1 MKNEPPS
8 ADFFSVVLSQR
19 AHRALLPDPIADDVI
34 ARILT
39 AATHAPSAENRQ
51 PWVFV
56 VVRDAEQRRRIA
68 AIVSEVWTSGVGEY
82 ARTRSSER
90 LHDDVDRWATGG
102 LADAPVMIAVC
113 GDTREAEEFLLPSSI
128 FPAVQNL
135 LLAAHA
141 SGLGS
146 LLSTLPV
153 VAGDRLREILA
164 LPAEVIPIAVV
175 PIGHPARRLKPP
187 KRVPFRAKA
196 FRDRYGEPW

>member
-1 MKNEPPS
+1 VKLESPAN
-8 ADFFSVVLSQR
+8 DFFSVVLSQR
-19 AHRALLPDPIADDVI
+19 AHRSLLPDPVSDDIVE
-34 ARILT
+34 RILE

-56 VVRDAEQRRRIA
+56 VVRGTAQRQNIA
-68 AIVSEVWTSGVGEY
+68 ALVRQVWTSGVGEF

-90 LHDDVDRWATGG
+90 LHADVDRWATAG

-146 LLSTLPV
+146 LLSTLPL
-153 VAGDRLREILA
+153 VAGERLRELLA
-164 LPAEVIPIAVV
+164 LPPEVVPIAVV
-175 PIGHPARRLKPP
+175 PIGHPARKLRPP
-187 KRVPFRAKA
+187 KRVSFRAKT
-196 FRDRYGEPW
+196 FRDRYGDPW

>member
-1 MKNEPPS
+1 MKTEPPS

-19 AHRALLPDPIADDVI
+19 AHRALLPDPIDDGVI
-34 ARILT
+34 ERILA

-51 PWVFV
+51 PWIFV
-56 VVRDAEQRRRIA
+56 VVRDARQRGRIA
-68 AIVSEVWTSGVGEY
+68 AIVREVWTSGVGEF

-90 LHDDVDRWATGG
+90 LHADVDHWANAG

-113 GDTREAEEFLLPSSI
+113 GDTREAEEFLFPSSI

-164 LPAEVIPIAVV
+164 LPPEVVPIAVV
-175 PIGHPARRLKPP
+175 PIGHPARQLKPP
-187 KRVPFRAKA
+187 KRVSFRAKT

>member
-1 MKNEPPS
+1 VKLESPAN
-8 ADFFSVVLSQR
+8 DFFSVVLSQR
-19 AHRALLPDPIADDVI
+19 AHRSLLPDPVSDDIVE
-34 ARILT
+34 RILE

-56 VVRDAEQRRRIA
+56 VVRGTEQRQNIA
-68 AIVSEVWTSGVGEY
+68 ALVRQVWTSGVGEF

-90 LHDDVDRWATGG
+90 LHADVDRWATAG
-102 LADAPVMIAVC
+102 LADALVMIAVC

-146 LLSTLPV
+146 LLSTLPL
-153 VAGDRLREILA
+153 VAGERLRELLA
-164 LPAEVIPIAVV
+164 LPPEVVPIAVV
-175 PIGHPARRLKPP
+175 PIGHPARQLRPP
-187 KRVPFRAKA
+187 KRVSFRAKT
-196 FRDRYGEPW
+196 FRDRYGDPW